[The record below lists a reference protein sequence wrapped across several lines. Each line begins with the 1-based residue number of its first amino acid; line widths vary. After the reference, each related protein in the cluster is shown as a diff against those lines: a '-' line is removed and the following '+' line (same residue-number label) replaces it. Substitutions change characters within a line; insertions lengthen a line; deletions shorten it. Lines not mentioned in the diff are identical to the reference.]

1 MVSNPDS
8 FYLLLTALQGEREM
22 WPRLASIDANC
33 GIEVTLDEC
42 TRELRSKLQRS
53 VSTARR
59 GRVPSWAVENRDSCV
74 LLSGGGSSEPACL
87 ASKVDAAV
95 EAHREGA
102 GGGEVAMSPR
112 AQIR

>member
-74 LLSGGGSSEPACL
+74 LLSGGGSETACL
-87 ASKVDAAV
+87 AQKVDQAV

-102 GGGEVAMSPR
+102 GGEPTMSPR
-112 AQIR
+112 GARQ